1 MRKLIYIFL
10 SLSLI
15 ACEKDDSISQT
26 ANNGNNT
33 NSPYTGNWSGIF
45 TGDDEGVWNASISSN
60 GTITGNLTSTAWGTS
75 STVSGSVTN
84 SGSLSATIGST
95 SDGATF
101 VGQFDSNS
109 NTGAG
114 IWTSPAISWTGEWTG
129 GKN

>member
-1 MRKLIYIFL
+1 MYKR
-10 SLSLI
+10 
-15 ACEKDDSISQT
+15 Q
-26 ANNGNNT
+26 
-33 NSPYTGNWSGIF
+33 
-45 TGDDEGVWNASISSN
+45 GDDEGVWTASISSI